1 MTLPCKYV
9 RIDVRFEF
17 NQPRVCAYMHTLQQY
32 KYVYY
37 CKYVRI
43 DVRLEFKT
51 TSRICNIL
59 NFDLGGGLIWDQLIL
74 LIILILVGDVV
85 EDVF

>member
-43 DVRLEFKT
+43 DVRLEF
-51 TSRICNIL
+51 NHL
-59 NFDLGGGLIWDQLIL
+59 AYL
-74 LIILILVGDVV
+74 
-85 EDVF
+85 